1 VLSDKNRIRVGD
13 LVRVKPTWS
22 IDYLRQS
29 NTDME
34 GQLGVVTRVIPHL
47 GPTTADD
54 SDPLNDMYEV
64 LMGGEH
70 ITFYGMRFLEVA
82 TDCGEEDI

>member
-1 VLSDKNRIRVGD
+1 MISDRNRIKVGD

-22 IDYLRQS
+22 IDYLKQS

-34 GQLGVVTRVIPHL
+34 GRVGVVTRVIPHL
-47 GPTTADD
+47 GPTTADE

-70 ITFYGMRFLEVA
+70 ITFYGMRFLEV
-82 TDCGEEDI
+82 TPDEDQEDT